1 MTTTILPGNVLET
14 LKEITP
20 GSIRCAVSSPPY
32 YGLRSYL
39 KASDPL
45 KQYEI
50 GNEKTPEQYI
60 ENLVRVSRLVY
71 RALSDDGTFWLNLG
85 DSYAGS
91 WGNYGGGNRKN
102 GKQREIISGSMI
114 DNKAYTGTES
124 IRPPTSF
131 KHAIIK
137 PKNLMMI
144 PARVALALQAD
155 GWYLRSE
162 IVWHKPNPM
171 PESMKDRPTKSH
183 EMIYLLTKSPKYFC
197 DMIAIEEPASFD
209 GREDEQFKGSDKYK
223 QEIMPDKR
231 IQSMAS
237 NGHPCWTQNE
247 KGERVRNKR
256 DVWTVP
262 TIPYPGAHYAVFP
275 PNLIEPCILAGTSA
289 KGQCPECGAPW
300 VRKIQTGVRV
310 KHESEPQTVGSG
322 RGAGGDR
329 SKHAPQP
336 ERKDL
341 GFFPSCSCNAGDS
354 IPDVVLDPFGGS
366 GTVAQVATM
375 HRRDAIIC
383 ELNPESIPLIHERLS
398 QVQTVMGF

>member
-85 DSYAGS
+85 DSYSSRTKGT
-91 WGNYGGGNRKN
+91 GGRGAKSQLQKTKP
-102 GKQREIISGSMI
+102 G
-114 DNKAYTGTES
+114 AY
-124 IRPPTSF
+124 F
-131 KHAIIK
+131 DAIK
-137 PKNLMMI
+137 LDPGLPEKNLLMI
-144 PARVALALQAD
+144 PARVAMALQAD

-197 DMIAIEEPASFD
+197 DMIAIEEPALFD

-237 NGHPCWTQNE
+237 NGHPRWTQNE
-247 KGERVRNKR
+247 KGERIRNKR

-275 PNLIEPCILAGTSA
+275 PDLIEPCVLAGTSA
-289 KGQCPECGAPW
+289 KGQCPKCGSPW
-300 VRKIQTGVRV
+300 VRKVRYEKRAKHASENQTI
-310 KHESEPQTVGSG
+310 GSG
-322 RGAGGDR
+322 RGNKADQ
-329 SKHAPQP
+329 SKHAEQP
-336 ERKDL
+336 KRIDL
-341 GFFPSCSCNAGDS
+341 GFFPSCHCDAGDP

-398 QVQTVMGF
+398 QVQTVIGF